1 MKKRSNI
8 KPIMPTELAIQLR
21 NLGRNY
27 NIRKGSGTDID
38 ARRVANVTWE
48 LLLCYSWNREK
59 LEFHDDLITSIER
72 DTRKFGRPEYSIYVL
87 AKRWKL
93 QCSSL
98 PIEDNRKG
106 STIDQLKLINVD
118 EFPVEEIPKF
128 FDEILKLVI
137 GESNE
142 ENNKIRSNISRIR
155 SRNPI
160 RSIRGNARSLKEKR

>member
-8 KPIMPTELAIQLR
+8 KPIMSTELAIQLR

-59 LEFHDDLITSIER
+59 LEFHDNLITSIER

-98 PIEDNRKG
+98 LIEDNRKG